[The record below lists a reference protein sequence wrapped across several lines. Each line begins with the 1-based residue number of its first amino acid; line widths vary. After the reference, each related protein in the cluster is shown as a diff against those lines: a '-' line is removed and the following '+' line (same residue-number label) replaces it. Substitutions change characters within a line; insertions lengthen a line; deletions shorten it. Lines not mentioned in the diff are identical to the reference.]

1 MDKKQKK
8 FPPSL
13 IFQLILV
20 LIIIPLL
27 PILISWHWNWWEA
40 WVFYILLFLGFILS
54 RALAARKHPDI
65 IAERAGSMEREDAK
79 PWDRFLAPA
88 MALGGMVVPI
98 IAGLEERYHW
108 TPEPF
113 SLGIKL
119 AAILVML
126 LAYVFSSWAM
136 IENAFFSGVVRLQ
149 TERGHTVCSSGPYRW
164 VRHPGYVGGF
174 WSFLAMPLILDS
186 AWAFIPVIIL
196 LVVTIIRTYLEDRT
210 LQEEL
215 PGYSDYAG
223 RVRYRLFP
231 GIW

>member
-1 MDKKQKK
+1 MAQK
-8 FPPSL
+8 PVRLTARL
-13 IFQLILV
+13 IVQLIIVVIL
-20 LIIIPLL
+20 LPLL
-27 PILISWHWNWWEA
+27 PILISWRWNWWEA
-40 WVFYILLFLGFILS
+40 WAFAIILFLGFILS
-54 RALAARKHPDI
+54 RLLAARKHPDI

-79 PWDRFLAPA
+79 PWDRYLAPA

-98 IAGLEERYHW
+98 VAGLEERYHW

-113 SLGIKL
+113 SLELKL

-126 LAYVFSSWAM
+126 LAYAFSSWAM

-164 VRHPGYVGGF
+164 VRHPGYVGSF
-174 WSFLAMPLILDS
+174 WSYLAMPLLLDS
-186 AWAFIPVIIL
+186 AWAFIPVVL
-196 LVVTIIRTYLEDRT
+196 LLAVTLVRTRLEDRT

-215 PGYSDYAG
+215 PGYRDYAK